1 MVVVVIAVVVAVL
14 VVVVVVGGVV
24 VVVVAVVVGGVVTV
38 HADQSAAPGNGEDRI
53 LKQPAHFDYAPVIPN
68 DQDQL

>member
-1 MVVVVIAVVVAVL
+1 MVVVAVVVAVL

-24 VVVVAVVVGGVVTV
+24 VVVVVAVVVGGAVTV